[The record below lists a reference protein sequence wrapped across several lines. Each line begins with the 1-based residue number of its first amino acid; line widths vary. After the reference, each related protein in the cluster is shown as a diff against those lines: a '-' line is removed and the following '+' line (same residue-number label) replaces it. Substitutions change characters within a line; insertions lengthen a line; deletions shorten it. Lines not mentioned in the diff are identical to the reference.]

1 MPVIIREINGL
12 DGSPIKVT
20 VDGYGM
26 MTAEC
31 EYWIGAVVFCE
42 EDWSPETLEKFRSIM
57 DEWRA
62 LAAKESANYNSLQ
75 FTRRQREESV
85 AAIDRRSRDATINYC
100 AKATVGNMPWFPYMP
115 RPYTTTSPET
125 QWHEWGT
132 PIIPVRE
139 VIVRNRVGVYA
150 IMRTCPVGCMWVDI
164 PK

>member
-57 DEWRA
+57 AEWCE
-62 LAAKESANYNSLQ
+62 LGAKESADYNSLQ
-75 FTRRQREESV
+75 FARKVREER
-85 AAIDRRSRDATINYC
+85 AAGVDKRANDVLRDCCERLYVMWGAH
-100 AKATVGNMPWFPYMP
+100 PDL
-115 RPYTTTSPET
+115 TSPTCNEPRQAT
-125 QWHEWGT
+125 RWHEWGT